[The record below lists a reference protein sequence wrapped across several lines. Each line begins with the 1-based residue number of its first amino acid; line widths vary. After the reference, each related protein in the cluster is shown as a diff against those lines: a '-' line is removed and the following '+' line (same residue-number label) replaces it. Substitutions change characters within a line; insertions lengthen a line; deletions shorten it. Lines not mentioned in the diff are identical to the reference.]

1 MLEGTSWRH
10 PNHIFEPSATAPP
23 SSQIQPESVA
33 TRKPGKGSRE
43 VKLENFIANG
53 REAQILVNQHW
64 ERLTGGLKVQEL
76 QGDPFSS
83 DKRMRRIYHHHE
95 LRRLRLD
102 TELHWLR
109 RALSLIRNLR
119 NFQEYLAENGH
130 RPSDTSNHRLRY
142 AYLVYIYADSFNSS
156 ASKRCDIRTALKED
170 LRYAVRW
177 MIFIDALGLGAV
189 IVCGEAIARLV
200 CVRSAVPSLLY

>member
-1 MLEGTSWRH
+1 M
-10 PNHIFEPSATAPP
+10 
-23 SSQIQPESVA
+23 A

-109 RALSLIRNLR
+109 RALSLMRHLR

-130 RPSDTSNHRLRY
+130 RPSDTSNHRMRH
-142 AYLVYIYADSFNSS
+142 AYLVYLCGSLQL
-156 ASKRCDIRTALKED
+156 IRLEEVRYQDGFEGRSPICCSWDD
-170 LRYAVRW
+170 LY
-177 MIFIDALGLGAV
+177 
-189 IVCGEAIARLV
+189 
-200 CVRSAVPSLLY
+200 